1 MHTRGNRG
9 PGEDWADSEHGQ
21 SGASR
26 RLAVRGNNGWQEP
39 DAGDDRPD
47 DSGDI
52 DQAAL
57 RARAIDMIERRQY
70 LQRGRVTAG
79 VLIGLA
85 GGVFLADMHNSIAAA
100 LLAASAIVMLCLR

>member
-1 MHTRGNRG
+1 
-9 PGEDWADSEHGQ
+9 
-21 SGASR
+21 
-26 RLAVRGNNGWQEP
+26 
-39 DAGDDRPD
+39 
-47 DSGDI
+47 
-52 DQAAL
+52 
-57 RARAIDMIERRQY
+57 MIERRQY